1 VKRPTWLRWQAGD
14 TKSDH
19 LKKVRRLTDQRMKR
33 QEAQKQQRDEAER
46 GKARAANGSAA
57 IAPALMP

>member
-1 VKRPTWLRWQAGD
+1 MKRPTWLPWQAGEAR
-14 TKSDH
+14 SDH

-33 QEAQKQQRDEAER
+33 QEAQKRDEAER

-57 IAPALMP
+57 PELVP